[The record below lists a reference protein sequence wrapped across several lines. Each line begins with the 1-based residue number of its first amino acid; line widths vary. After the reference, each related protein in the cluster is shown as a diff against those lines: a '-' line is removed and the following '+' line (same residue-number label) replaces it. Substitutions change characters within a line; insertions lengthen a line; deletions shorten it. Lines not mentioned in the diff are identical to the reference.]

1 MAHPGDPKQR
11 SSVVTIMP
19 NSIEGRDIA
28 FQMHP
33 NVNLRKYEKTGGL
46 VIESGD
52 GIYVTDN
59 SGKRYIEG
67 LAGLWSVALGFG
79 EKRLAEV
86 AKAQME
92 KLPYYHT
99 FAYKTHGPSI
109 DLAEML
115 IKLAPV
121 PMSKVHFT
129 SSGSEAN
136 DLAAKMVWYRSN
148 ALGNKDKK
156 KIIGRIKGYHGV
168 TIAAASIT
176 GLPRNHESFDLPLDR
191 MIHTSCPSY
200 VHFGQEGESEA
211 EFTARMLKD
220 LEDLIQKE
228 GPETV
233 AAFWGEPVMGAG
245 GVLVP
250 PPGYWQGVQ
259 AILKKYDILL
269 VADEVICGFGRTGRM
284 FACETY
290 DIKPDVLVVSKQLT
304 SSYMPLSA
312 IIMNDHFY
320 QPIADESD
328 RIGVFGHGFTASGHP
343 VATAVGLENLKIIQE
358 RDLVGHAARLEERF
372 LAGLAELA
380 EHPLAHSSRGV
391 GLLGALEI
399 KPWKDAKPGD
409 AAAAVCDAALEEGL
423 ISRNLGEALCFCP
436 PLIITAAQLDDM
448 FDCVKRALDKVA
460 GTRT

>member
-1 MAHPGDPKQR
+1 M
-11 SSVVTIMP
+11 TIMP

-28 FQMHP
+28 YQMHP

-46 VIESGD
+46 VIESGE

-59 SGKRYIEG
+59 NGKRYIEG
-67 LAGLWSVALGFG
+67 LAGLWSVAVGFG

-109 DLAEML
+109 ELAELL
-115 IKLAPV
+115 IKLAPL

-136 DLAAKMVWYRSN
+136 DLACKMVWYRSN
-148 ALGNKDKK
+148 ALGKKDKK

-191 MIHTSCPSY
+191 MVHTSCPSY
-200 VHFGQEGESEA
+200 VHFGLEGESEA
-211 EFTARMLKD
+211 EFTARLLKD
-220 LEDLIQKE
+220 LEDLIRKE
-228 GPETV
+228 GPETI

-250 PPGYWQGVQ
+250 PAGYWEGVQ
-259 AILKKYDILL
+259 EILKKYDILL
-269 VADEVICGFGRTGRM
+269 VADEVICGFGRTGKM
-284 FACETY
+284 FACETFN
-290 DIKPDVLVVSKQLT
+290 IRPDVLVVSKQIS

-312 IIMNDHFY
+312 IIMTDGFY

-328 RIGVFGHGFTASGHP
+328 RIGSFGHGFTAAGHP

-358 RDLVGHAARLEERF
+358 RDLVGNAARLEAKF
-372 LAGLAELA
+372 LGRLEGLAK
-380 EHPLAHSSRGV
+380 HPIAHSSRGV
-391 GLLGALEI
+391 GLIGALEI
-399 KPWKDAKPGD
+399 KPWYDANPGD
-409 AAAAVCDAALEEGL
+409 AAAAVAAALEEEGV
-423 ISRNLGEALCFCP
+423 IARAVAEAVCFCP
-436 PLIITAAQLDDM
+436 PLIITAEQIDEM
-448 FDCVKRALDKVA
+448 FDALARALDKVA
-460 GTRT
+460 AARG

>member
-1 MAHPGDPKQR
+1 M
-11 SSVVTIMP
+11 TIIP
-19 NSIEGRDIA
+19 NSMEGRDIA
-28 FQMHP
+28 YQMHP
-33 NVNLRKYEKTGGL
+33 SVNLRKYEKTGGL

-52 GIYVTDN
+52 GIYVFDN
-59 SGKRYIEG
+59 NGKRYIEG
-67 LAGLWSVALGFG
+67 LAGLWSVAVGFG
-79 EKRLAEV
+79 EQRLVDV

-109 DLAEML
+109 ELAEML
-115 IKLAPV
+115 IQMAPV

-136 DLAAKMVWYRSN
+136 DLACKMVWYRSN
-148 ALGNKDKK
+148 ALGKKDKK
-156 KIIGRIKGYHGV
+156 KIIGRVKGYHGV
-168 TIAAASIT
+168 TIASASIT

-191 MIHTSCPSY
+191 MFHTSCPSY
-200 VHFGQEGESEA
+200 VHFGHDGESEA
-211 EFTARMLKD
+211 DFTARMLKD
-220 LEDLIQKE
+220 LEDLILKE

-250 PPGYWQGVQ
+250 PEGYWEGVQ

-269 VADEVICGFGRTGRM
+269 VVDEVICGFGRTGNM
-284 FACETY
+284 FACQTY
-290 DIKPDVLVVSKQLT
+290 GIQPDVMILSKQIS

-312 IIMNDHFY
+312 IVMNDHFY

-328 RIGVFGHGFTASGHP
+328 RIGIFGHGFTASGHP

-358 RDLVGHAARLEERF
+358 RDLVGNAARLSPQF
-372 LAGLAELA
+372 LSRLSGLAE
-380 EHPLAHSSRGV
+380 HSLAHSSRGV

-399 KPWKDAKPGD
+399 KPFADGKVGD
-409 AAAAVCDAALEEGL
+409 AALTVAAALEKEGV
-423 ISRNLGEALCFCP
+423 ICRAVGDALCFCP
-436 PLIITAAQLDDM
+436 PLIITAEQIDEM
-448 FDCVKRALDKVA
+448 FDAVQRALDAVA
-460 GTRT
+460 AARAS

>member
-1 MAHPGDPKQR
+1 M
-11 SSVVTIMP
+11 TIKP

-28 FQMHP
+28 YQMHP

-52 GIYVTDN
+52 GVYVFDN
-59 SGKRYIEG
+59 NGKRYIEG
-67 LAGLWSVALGFG
+67 LAGLWSVAVGFG
-79 EKRLAEV
+79 EQRLVDA
-86 AKAQME
+86 AKMQME

-109 DLAEML
+109 ELAEVL
-115 IKLAPV
+115 IQMAPV

-136 DLAAKMVWYRSN
+136 DLACKMVWYRAN

-168 TIAAASIT
+168 TIASASIT

-191 MIHTSCPSY
+191 MVHTSCPSL
-200 VHFGQEGESEA
+200 VHFGHDGESEA
-211 EFTARMLKD
+211 DFTARMLKD
-220 LEDLIQKE
+220 LEDLILKE

-250 PPGYWQGVQ
+250 PDGYWEGVQ
-259 AILKKYDILL
+259 KILKKYDILL
-269 VADEVICGFGRTGRM
+269 VVDEVICGFGRTGKM
-284 FACETY
+284 FACQTY
-290 DIKPDVLVVSKQLT
+290 GIEPDVLIVSKQIT

-312 IIMNDHFY
+312 ILMNDRFY
-320 QPIADESD
+320 QPIADESE

-358 RDLVGHAARLEERF
+358 RDLVGNAARLSPQF
-372 LAGLAELA
+372 LSRLSGLA

-399 KPWKDAKPGD
+399 KPFAEGKVGD
-409 AAAAVCDAALEEGL
+409 AALTVAAALEKEGV
-423 ISRNLGEALCFCP
+423 ICRAVGDAVCFCP
-436 PLIITAAQLDDM
+436 PLIITAEQIDDM
-448 FDCVKRALDKVA
+448 FDALQRALDAVA
-460 GTRT
+460 AARASSGL

>member
-1 MAHPGDPKQR
+1 M
-11 SSVVTIMP
+11 TIMP

-28 FQMHP
+28 YQMHP
-33 NVNLRKYEKTGGL
+33 MVNYRKYEKTGGL

-59 SGKRYIEG
+59 NGKRYIEG
-67 LAGLWSVALGFG
+67 LAGLWSVAVGFG

-99 FAYKTHGPSI
+99 FAYKSHGPSI
-109 DLAEML
+109 ELAEML
-115 IKLAPV
+115 IKIAPV

-136 DLAAKMVWYRSN
+136 DLACKMVWYRSN
-148 ALGNKDKK
+148 ALGKKDKK

-168 TIAAASIT
+168 TIAAGSIT

-191 MIHTSCPSY
+191 MVHTSCPSY
-200 VHFGQEGESEA
+200 VHFGQAGESEA
-211 EFTARMLKD
+211 DFTARMLKD
-220 LEDLIQKE
+220 LEDLILKE
-228 GPETV
+228 GPETI

-250 PPGYWQGVQ
+250 PAGYWEGVQ
-259 AILKKYDILL
+259 KILKKHDILL
-269 VADEVICGFGRTGRM
+269 VVDEVICGFGRTGKM

-290 DIKPDVLVVSKQLT
+290 GIEPDVLVLSKQIS

-312 IIMNDHFY
+312 IVMNDHFY
-320 QPIADESD
+320 QPIADESN

-358 RDLVGHAARLEERF
+358 RDLEGNAARLAEKF
-372 LAGLAELA
+372 LGRLAELA
-380 EHPLAHSSRGV
+380 NHPLAHSSRGV

-399 KPWKDAKPGD
+399 KPWNDAKAGD
-409 AAAAVCDAALEEGL
+409 AAIAVAAALEEQGV
-423 ISRNLGEALCFCP
+423 IARAVGEAICFCP
-436 PLIITAAQLDDM
+436 PLIITAEQIDEM
-448 FDCVKRALDKVA
+448 FDALGRALDAVA
-460 GTRT
+460 ATRG